1 MVIGSMPNERPPAVF
16 TPGNEPYLGSQAL
29 MRFDLTIVE
38 AMKVNQAVA
47 RASHERQ
54 LTPLQLAACEIIPQA
69 ISISLSI
76 RELIRQG
83 YLLSGMILIRPL
95 IERTAIISYLVQNPA
110 AVDLWKRGWPHG
122 KRPSLAKML
131 DSMGW
136 DRVGDS
142 MGRKICDTFNHLVHG
157 DPLASEWNE
166 ISLDTGKTGYASGRI
181 TDRPD
186 LCDTL
191 AGLAY
196 SHMLVLMAMMV
207 ATFPD
212 VDETVS
218 AVSGAVNVVT
228 GG

>member
-1 MVIGSMPNERPPAVF
+1 
-16 TPGNEPYLGSQAL
+16 
-29 MRFDLTIVE
+29 MRFDLIIVE
-38 AMKVNQAVA
+38 ALKANQAVA

-76 RELIRQG
+76 RELIRQC

-95 IERTAIISYLVQNPA
+95 IERTAIISYLVKNPG
-110 AVDLWKRGWPHG
+110 AVDLWKLGWPHG

-136 DRVGDS
+136 DGVGDS

-166 ISLDTGKTGYASGRI
+166 IKLETGKTGYASGRI

-191 AGLAY
+191 ASLAY
-196 SHMLVLMAMMV
+196 SHMLVLMAMMA

-212 VDETVS
+212 VEETVS
-218 AVSGAVNVVT
+218 AIPRAVNVAT

>member
-1 MVIGSMPNERPPAVF
+1 MRKENSPAVF
-16 TPGNEPYLGSQAL
+16 TPGDEPYLGNQSL
-29 MRFDLTIVE
+29 MRFDLIIVA
-38 AMKVNQAVA
+38 AMRANQAVA
-47 RASHERQ
+47 KASHDGP
-54 LTPLQLAACEIIPQA
+54 LTDLQSAACEIIPQA
-69 ISISLSI
+69 VSICLSI

-95 IERTAIISYLVQNPA
+95 IERAAIISYLVQNPA

-136 DRVGDS
+136 DRVGIS

-157 DPLASEWNE
+157 DPLASEWNT
-166 ISLDTGKTGYASGRI
+166 IDLDSGSVGHASGRI
-181 TDRPD
+181 LNRPD
-186 LCDTL
+186 VCETL
-191 AGLAY
+191 AGVAY
-196 SHMLVLMAMMV
+196 SHMLILMAMMA
-207 ATFPD
+207 ATFPG

-218 AVSGAVNVVT
+218 AISDAVNVAT